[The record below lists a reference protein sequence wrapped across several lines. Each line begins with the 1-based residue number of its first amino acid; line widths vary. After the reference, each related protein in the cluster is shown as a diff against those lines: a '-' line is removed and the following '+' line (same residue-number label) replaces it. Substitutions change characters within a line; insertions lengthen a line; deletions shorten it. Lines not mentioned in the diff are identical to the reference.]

1 MNALRVWRS
10 AFGVRARARARA
22 RARRRPQ
29 IRSRRVMEYWSARV
43 LRQVRI
49 PPRGRGVWGC
59 GKRDSSKDDANKFS
73 GVPHRSGA
81 FV

>member
-10 AFGVRARARARA
+10 AFGVRARA

-49 PPRGRGVWGC
+49 PPRGEAWGC
-59 GKRDSSKDDANKFS
+59 RKRDSSKDDANKFS